1 MRDSGGGRL
10 SEKGASPGPPPGKRM
25 GGFLIEL
32 SFGAVFWEP
41 RRFAFWGSGGAS
53 ADAENFASA
62 EARRGTEP
70 VWQLSDRL
78 RHPFGLPLID
88 WYCTQALEGRGGSVS
103 RRDHNQATRNRAHAA
118 WAHKPE
124 ETYKPIPSY
133 SSGEGVWGRGASL
146 REAASPPR
154 IPTRISSTEMR

>member
-41 RRFAFWGSGGAS
+41 RRFAFWGLGARLRTRGIS
-53 ADAENFASA
+53 PLR
-62 EARRGTEP
+62 RRGGGRSPSGSFPIAPATP
-70 VWQLSDRL
+70 SGSHYKLASHQSL
-78 RHPFGLPLID
+78 
-88 WYCTQALEGRGGSVS
+88 AGRGGSVS
-103 RRDHNQATRNRAHAA
+103 RRDHSQATRNRAHAA

-124 ETYKPIPSY
+124 ETHKPIPSY

-146 REAASPPR
+146 REAASPPEF
-154 IPTRISSTEMR
+154 PPRISSTEMR